1 MAEADQDFD
10 TSGEGSSYECSGL
23 GERLV
28 DSVLMETAA
37 TQTYGSCLLVI

>member
-10 TSGEGSSYECSGL
+10 ASGEGSSYECSGL
-23 GERLV
+23 GGRLV
-28 DSVLMETAA
+28 DSVLVETTD